1 MTPFLFHYGIL
12 NCHSRYFYITKYNLL
27 KSSVEKIAINMLNKG
42 VLKGEKVALILSN
55 RIEYILSYFAL
66 FYIGALP
73 VPLNTRWEKQEVFNV
88 LQDSESRFII
98 CEEKVGNI
106 VFGKYI
112 IEYIATFDSIEKV
125 FYFGSNLYGSIGIP
139 FKSLTDESSQDGVA
153 LETLDPDSPAMISYT
168 SGTTGIPKG
177 VVLKHNDIVKI
188 SKYTGAIWADE
199 DDLPFSIAPLY
210 SAQGFLSLFINFA
223 TEKCFTMIASF
234 NPNDNPAY
242 HVDPAAELPDH

>member
-125 FYFGSNLYGSIGIP
+125 FYFGSNLYGSIGIRH
-139 FKSLTDESSQDGVA
+139 KRI
-153 LETLDPDSPAMISYT
+153 PANYE
-168 SGTTGIPKG
+168 
-177 VVLKHNDIVKI
+177 KHTQ
-188 SKYTGAIWADE
+188 SRAD
-199 DDLPFSIAPLY
+199 
-210 SAQGFLSLFINFA
+210 Q
-223 TEKCFTMIASF
+223 
-234 NPNDNPAY
+234 
-242 HVDPAAELPDH
+242 PDHQTGDQGANHEIILQHCHQ